1 MDRVDGTCREPFDGV
16 KEVLD
21 ESLRTGE
28 VGASVAVIVDGE
40 PVVDL
45 WGGLAD
51 RDAGTPWTADTIV
64 SMMSTTKTMTALC
77 ALVLADE
84 GELDLDAPVARYWPE
99 FAAAG
104 KETIA
109 VRHLLSHTSGL
120 SGWDLPMREEDL
132 YDWDLASARLA
143 AQEPWW
149 TPGTASGYHGITF
162 GYLVGEVI
170 RRITG
175 TTVGRF
181 FAARIAEPL
190 TADFQIGIDPTDDW
204 RVARLV
210 PPDPLDVE
218 LDPKSIMFRT
228 TANPAPSVEWMTHDG
243 WLHAEV
249 PGANGH
255 GNARSVARVQAL
267 MSHGGEIDGIRVLSE
282 KGCKQAWR
290 EQSSGIDYVL
300 GIPVRFGLGYAVS
313 TEGMPF
319 TAGPRS
325 IFWGGWGGSLVVNDP
340 EARMTFA
347 YAMNRLGQGTV
358 GDERTAKLL
367 AEVYRGLRE
376 AS

>member
-1 MDRVDGTCREPFDGV
+1 MARVGGSCKDTFGSVQVVFE
-16 KEVLD
+16 EL
-21 ESLRTGE
+21 LRTGE
-28 VGASVAVIVDGE
+28 VGASVAVFVDGE

-51 RDAGTPWTADTIV
+51 RDTEKPWTADTIV
-64 SMMSTTKTMTALC
+64 STMSTTKTMTALC

-104 KETIA
+104 KESIA

-120 SGWDLPMREEDL
+120 AGWDSPMREDDL
-132 YDWDLASARLA
+132 YDWDLACSRLA

-149 TPGTASGYHGITF
+149 KPGTSSGYHGLTF

-181 FAARIAEPL
+181 LDARIAKPL
-190 TADFQIGIDPTDDW
+190 QADFQIGIAASDDI
-204 RVARLV
+204 RVARLIAPEPV
-210 PPDPLDVE
+210 DVT
-218 LDPKSIMFRT
+218 LDPDSIMFRT
-228 TANPAPSVEWMTHDG
+228 TANPAPTVEWMAHDG

-255 GNARSVARVQAL
+255 GNARSIAQIQSV
-267 MSHGGEIDGIRVLSE
+267 MSHGGEVNGVRLLSE
-282 KGCKQAWR
+282 ESCRQAWR
-290 EQSSGIDYVL
+290 KLSSGVDHVL
-300 GIPVRFGLGYAVS
+300 GIPVQFGLGYAVS

-319 TAGPRS
+319 TAGRQA

-367 AEVYRGLRE
+367 AEVYHSLERK
-376 AS
+376 